1 MISDLTV
8 RVAICDDHVIINKIS
23 SGTTIIYV
31 MGIMM
36 ESNISSHNSIALLMP
51 KTIGVSDDH
60 YSPIMIILY

>member
-31 MGIMM
+31 MGIIMK
-36 ESNISSHNSIALLMP
+36 SNISSHTSTALFMV
-51 KTIGVSDDH
+51 GGSNVSDDH
-60 YSPIMIILY
+60 YSPIMAIPY